1 MSRYALSKAIALIVG
16 FFCLLIAYNSNK
28 NQPHSI
34 QGLAYGTSWS
44 VTSGKFI
51 ADHHEKNIIKIIDR
65 IDYVASNYKEDSE
78 IALVNFNNNSEDI
91 TVSSDLYEI
100 LTIAKEVEIKSDGY
114 YDITLGKLSSARGFS
129 PSFNA
134 SLEVSD
140 NNDYK
145 LTNINTL
152 SKSSSFWFDLSS
164 IAKGYAVQKIHD
176 YLMENNIKDHL
187 IDIGGEVIVNGLIKS
202 NQWKVGIQHPKSS
215 LDSSLRVIENLDG
228 RFLAI
233 ATSGEY
239 RNFKVDSNGETVSHT
254 INPLTLGSVGG
265 SVLSV
270 TVVHEYSS
278 TLADA
283 YATAFNAMGYPLSL
297 EKANLNNIALM
308 LIVQN
313 ENDLEFIYSDKWYD
327 LKL

>member
-1 MSRYALSKAIALIVG
+1 LSRYALSKAIALMVG
-16 FFCLLIAYNSNK
+16 VFCLLVAYNSNK

-44 VTSGKFI
+44 VTSDKFI

-78 IALVNFNNNSEDI
+78 IALVNFNNNSKDI
-91 TVSSDLYEI
+91 TISSDLYEI

-134 SLEVSD
+134 SLEASD

-176 YLMENNIKDHL
+176 YLMENNIKNHL
-187 IDIGGEVIVNGLIKS
+187 IDIGGEVIVNGFIKS
-202 NQWKVGIQHPKSS
+202 NQWKIGIQHPKSS
-215 LDSSLRVIENLDG
+215 LDTSLRVIENLDG
-228 RFLAI
+228 KFLAI

-239 RNFKVDSNGETVSHT
+239 R
-254 INPLTLGSVGG
+254 
-265 SVLSV
+265 
-270 TVVHEYSS
+270 
-278 TLADA
+278 
-283 YATAFNAMGYPLSL
+283 
-297 EKANLNNIALM
+297 
-308 LIVQN
+308 
-313 ENDLEFIYSDKWYD
+313 
-327 LKL
+327 